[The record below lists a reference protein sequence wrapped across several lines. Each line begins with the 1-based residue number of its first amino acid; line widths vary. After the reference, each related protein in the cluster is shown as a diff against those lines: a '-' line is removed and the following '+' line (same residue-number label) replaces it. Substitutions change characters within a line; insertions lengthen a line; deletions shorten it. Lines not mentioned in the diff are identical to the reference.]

1 MFNVKVSRLVKR
13 DNIVS
18 TAVIKVGVDC
28 AFDDRQFL
36 VGGVLAVTGHVL
48 ISVLAEIEAVRLV
61 AERSSVFMSGDATYL
76 G

>member
-1 MFNVKVSRLVKR
+1 M
-13 DNIVS
+13 
-18 TAVIKVGVDC
+18 DC

-48 ISVLAEIEAVRLV
+48 ISVLAEIEAVRLA
-61 AERSSVFMSGDATYL
+61 AEKSSVFMSGDATYL